1 MLGWL
6 AKAFEKICTVCVII
20 NFIIGGIVG
29 IVGGTIGGNGNAFTA
44 LLCFI
49 GGLLIAFFINT
60 MTFGFLAQIIEIR
73 KKVDSIE
80 YYNSRLVEL
89 FESDLI
95 NKLTEEEI

>member
-6 AKAFEKICTVCVII
+6 SKAFEKICTVCVII

-29 IVGGTIGGNGNAFTA
+29 VIVGGTIGGNGNAFTI

-60 MTFGFLAQIIEIR
+60 MNFGFLAQIIEIR
-73 KKVDSIE
+73 KKVDSLVK
-80 YYNSRLVEL
+80 NSEV
-89 FESDLI
+89 
-95 NKLTEEEI
+95 NK